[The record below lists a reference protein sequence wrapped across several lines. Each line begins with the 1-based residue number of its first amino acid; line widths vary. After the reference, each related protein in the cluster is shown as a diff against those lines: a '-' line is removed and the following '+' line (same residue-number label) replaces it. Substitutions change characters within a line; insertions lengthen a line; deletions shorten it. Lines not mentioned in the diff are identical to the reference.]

1 MQQEQRVN
9 QNQKSSGHLFA
20 GLHFSPA
27 GTMIARVVWV
37 VFAIGLLV
45 LSGGGLLA
53 DYAQAQIPCQ
63 GSNCAIGQIT
73 VGNVIALHRLGLP
86 IPLYELYPF
95 IFSLVVSGIL
105 FLVSCVIFWRRSDQ
119 WFPYFVSLWL
129 LVGAAVPIVGPYSSL
144 FPSQVMGVIANG
156 LVIVLFTA
164 FGVFCVTFP
173 NGQFAPRWSWLIP
186 LLWIL
191 QLIAFLA
198 PPPFNITNWPGPLFP
213 LEALL
218 VYGSTLVL
226 QVYRY
231 KQVYNRAERQQTKWL
246 VYGLAIAVLYVLCF
260 FVLSA
265 VLSPDS
271 PILLFLPPVPLLLA
285 LCVGLAIGAALLRYH
300 LWDIDLIINRTLV
313 YGTLSASV
321 IGLYVLIVGYFGVL
335 FRASST
341 SVIAFI
347 ATAVVAIVF
356 QPLRGLLQQAVNRLM
371 YGERDDPYAVLARLG
386 SRLEATLVP
395 ERVLP
400 AIVETVAQALK
411 LPYVAIALLPEQH
424 PDSGTDAWLAGAMP
438 IAGAQEADVVASYG
452 SPVPDPL
459 RIPLAY
465 QAETIGYFL
474 LAPRAG
480 DTFSKADHRLLTDL
494 ARQAGVAVY
503 AVRLTAHLKQLTE
516 SLQQARE
523 LLVTTREEERRRLR
537 RDLHDGLG
545 PALASFTFKVDAARN
560 SLKQDSEKADR
571 LLQDVRQ
578 QAQEAI
584 IDVRRLV
591 YNLRPPALDE
601 LGLLS
606 ALREQAA
613 NHQHMGLE
621 IVFEAPPVLPPLP
634 AAIEVAIYRIAQ
646 EALTNVAR
654 HAQSQHCLLR
664 LRINQDACQ
673 LEISDDG
680 KGIPPGPR
688 VGVGLQAMRERASEL
703 GGTCTII
710 SGSGGTTIR
719 VRLPLSP
726 ARGSDQDT
734 KPQERLIALTND
746 MNSAGHE
753 E

>member
-9 QNQKSSGHLFA
+9 QNQKSSRHLFA
-20 GLHFSPA
+20 GLHFSRA

-45 LSGGGLLA
+45 LSAGSLLA
-53 DYAQAQIPCQ
+53 DYAQAQIPCH

-73 VGNVIALHRLGLP
+73 VGNVMALHRLGLS

-156 LVIVLFTA
+156 LVIVLLTA

-231 KQVYNRAERQQTKWL
+231 KQVYTRAERQQTKWL

-285 LCVGLAIGAALLRYH
+285 LCVGLAVGAAVLRYH

-313 YGTLSASV
+313 YGALSASV
-321 IGLYVLIVGYFGVL
+321 IGLYVLIVGYFGAV
-335 FRASST
+335 FRTTGSP
-341 SVIAFI
+341 VIALI
-347 ATAVVAIVF
+347 ATALVAIVF
-356 QPLRGLLQQAVNRLM
+356 QPLRGLLQRAVNRLM
-371 YGERDDPYAVLARLG
+371 YGERDDPYLVISRLGKRLEEILAPDAVLP
-386 SRLEATLVP
+386 T
-395 ERVLP
+395 
-400 AIVETVAQALK
+400 IVETVVQALK
-411 LPYVAIALLPEQH
+411 LPYAAISLKQGEELV
-424 PDSGTDAWLAGAMP
+424 
-438 IAGAQEADVVASYG
+438 IVASHG
-452 SPVPDPL
+452 SPKGDIVRLPL
-459 RIPLAY
+459 VY
-465 QAETIGYFL
+465 QAEQVGEL
-474 LAPRAG
+474 DLAPRAPG
-480 DTFSKADHRLLTDL
+480 ERFTPADYRLLNDL
-494 ARQAGVAVY
+494 ARQAGIAAH
-503 AVRLTAHLKQLTE
+503 AVRLTADLKRLTIT
-516 SLQQARE
+516 LQEERE
-523 LLVTTREEERRRLR
+523 RLVTAREEERRHLR

-545 PALASFTFKVDAARN
+545 PTLGHLTLQLDGVSDLIAQNPSAAMAQVAQLKANVQDAMN
-560 SLKQDSEKADR
+560 D
-571 LLQDVRQ
+571 
-578 QAQEAI
+578 I
-584 IDVRRLV
+584 RRLV
-591 YNLRPPALDE
+591 YSLRPPALDE
-601 LGLLS
+601 LGLVT
-606 ALREQAA
+606 ALREQVAQYHHA
-613 NHQHMGLE
+613 GGLT
-621 IVFEAPPVLPPLP
+621 VTVEAPASLPALP
-634 AAIEVAIYRIAQ
+634 AAVEVAAYRIAL
-646 EALTNVAR
+646 EALTNVVR
-654 HAQSQHCLLR
+654 HAQARTCCIILTITDELV
-664 LRINQDACQ
+664 LDI
-673 LEISDDG
+673 EDDG
-680 KGIPPGPR
+680 KGLPDRLKAGI
-688 VGVGLQAMRERASEL
+688 GLLSMRERAAEL
-703 GGTCTII
+703 GGTCII
-710 SGSGGTTIR
+710 EARPEGGMR
-719 VRLPLSP
+719 VHARLPL
-726 ARGSDQDT
+726 A
-734 KPQERLIALTND
+734 KE
-746 MNSAGHE
+746 
-753 E
+753 